1 MEYCVDLN
9 IGIDYILNDPDYFS
23 KLPVTDEAP
32 AQFVIP
38 KDAISPEF
46 YNWLNDN
53 NLEIE
58 HSELFYCPPNGNI
71 FMHLDEID
79 PPDACK
85 INWVYDQGE
94 TWMRWFKLKENK
106 ELQLMKSPIGTDY
119 WACDRQ
125 DCTLDHQHRIS
136 KPTIIN
142 ASEIHDVIN
151 PSDHRRFCVS
161 IVVRVIGENRRM
173 GYSRLKELLKDYISP
188 ATVSI

>member
-1 MEYCVDLN
+1 MLSVQN
-9 IGIDYILNDPDYFS
+9 SID
-23 KLPVTDEAP
+23 T
-32 AQFVIP
+32 
-38 KDAISPEF
+38 
-46 YNWLNDN
+46 
-53 NLEIE
+53 
-58 HSELFYCPPNGNI
+58 
-71 FMHLDEID
+71 
-79 PPDACK
+79 PDACK

-119 WACDRQ
+119 WACDHK
-125 DCTLDHQHRIS
+125 DCTLEHQYRVG
-136 KPTIIN
+136 KPTIIT